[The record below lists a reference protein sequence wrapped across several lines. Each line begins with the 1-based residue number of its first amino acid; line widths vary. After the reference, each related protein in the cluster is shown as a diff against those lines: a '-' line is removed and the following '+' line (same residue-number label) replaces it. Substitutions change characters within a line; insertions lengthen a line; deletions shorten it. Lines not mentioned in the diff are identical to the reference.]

1 MRYRKLSAIVLFSSF
16 FAISFYVSAKPKSDR
31 QQVIDHIHSI
41 FQAFVREDTTAI
53 RAKHTEDWRGFQSNS
68 REIVKGVD
76 GYMQNPIRNLSRIKM
91 LEYEI
96 EDIEVQLYGNIAI
109 VYYVAQWKSLQKR
122 TGQKF
127 RIRAR
132 SIDIYRKDANG
143 WNQAGSH
150 LSILPSPSGQ
160 GNPDCLKCV
169 DIELV
174 NE

>member
-1 MRYRKLSAIVLFSSF
+1 
-16 FAISFYVSAKPKSDR
+16 
-31 QQVIDHIHSI
+31 
-41 FQAFVREDTTAI
+41 
-53 RAKHTEDWRGFQSNS
+53 
-68 REIVKGVD
+68 
-76 GYMQNPIRNLSRIKM
+76 M